1 METKN
6 RVAGAIVTGLCGVVM
21 MYGGLRGMGKINA
34 DNLKYYNTS
43 IIEHLENTPIIEHLE
58 TMGRIAGNL
67 VLQLGGLALAVG
79 GPYYLLRRRD
89 KNN

>member
-21 MYGGLRGMGKINA
+21 MYGGLRGMSKLNA

-43 IIEHLENTPIIEHLE
+43 IIEHLENRIIVIKL
-58 TMGRIAGNL
+58 
-67 VLQLGGLALAVG
+67 
-79 GPYYLLRRRD
+79 
-89 KNN
+89 KNKINIQD